1 MSLKL
6 VDTNISQ
13 LVREVSRKMDSI
25 LFPITEEYKLT
36 NMKCKVLQEIYKK
49 STANIGE
56 IGQALGIAD
65 GNISNMCKTLEKEG
79 YLKRTR
85 SIEDERIVTVT
96 LTDKGSNAVNNIKSE
111 LEKKYKNYSE
121 DLTDEELEQI
131 IFGLVMLNKHLDDLA
146 SFE

>member
-96 LTDKGSNAVNNIKSE
+96 LTDKGSNAVNNIRSE

>member
-96 LTDKGSNAVNNIKSE
+96 LTDKGSNAVNNIRSE
-111 LEKKYKNYSE
+111 LEKNIR
-121 DLTDEELEQI
+121 I
-131 IFGLVMLNKHLDDLA
+131 IVKT
-146 SFE
+146 

>member
-13 LVREVSRKMDSI
+13 LVREVSRKMDTI
-25 LFPITEEYKLT
+25 LFPISDEYNLT
-36 NMKCKVLQEIYKK
+36 NMKYKVLQEINKK
-49 STANIGE
+49 NTANIGE

-65 GNISNMCKTLEKEG
+65 GNISNMCKKLEKEG

-96 LTDKGSNAVNNIKSE
+96 LTDKGIEAVKNVKDE
-111 LEKKYKNYSE
+111 LEKKYKNCKE

-131 IFGLVMLNKHLDDLA
+131 IYSFVILNKHLDNLA